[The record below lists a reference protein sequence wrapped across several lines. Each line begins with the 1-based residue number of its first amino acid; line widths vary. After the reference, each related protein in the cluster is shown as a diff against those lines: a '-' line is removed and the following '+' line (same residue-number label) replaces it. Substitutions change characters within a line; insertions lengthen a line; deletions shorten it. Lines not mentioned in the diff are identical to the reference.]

1 MRTIAARR
9 LKRRSLVLAGLF
21 ILCSGNGLSFR
32 APAGQ
37 PGVNPAPSAATDGE
51 PQAASKARPAGAWTA
66 IWKEQRTL
74 RGHASGVWCVAF
86 SPDGKLLATGSGG
99 YLGEPGELKT
109 WDPISGREKISVAT
123 QRSVRWVRFAPD
135 SKTLAT
141 AEHENQGAARLRD
154 AATGRVLHTLV
165 GHHKPID
172 TLAFSPD
179 GKRLATA
186 SWDKTVKIWNAQ
198 TGTELATLQGHPGE
212 VYPLAFSPDGRLV
225 LSGDGS
231 GVAILWDADTGKMIR
246 DVRGHTKVVQAVAFA
261 KDGKTVA
268 TAGWDKTIK
277 LWDTATGAAVAV
289 LKGHTLSVLDL
300 MFSPDGRTLASVSG
314 VWGGDQPGKITAGE
328 VILWDI
334 AARKEF
340 ARLAGHSDR
349 VFGVAFSA
357 DGKLLAT
364 ASWDKTVKVWRGL
377 QLRNKSLPLSVQALR
392 KLWDEMASTDF
403 VQAGD
408 AVEVLASAPHQAI
421 PFLVERLRQVRP
433 ADSEKRIATLITQL
447 DSNTFKVREK
457 AVWELTELGPSVVP
471 QLQAALAKGIS
482 LETRRRIDC
491 LLEKIKVP
499 ELTPEQRRL
508 QWTITA
514 LELARTVQAR
524 KALEEL
530 ANGGSGAW
538 LAQEA
543 RASLKR
549 LAKPE

>member
-1 MRTIAARR
+1 MKTVFACW
-9 LKRRSLVLAGLF
+9 LKPSRAFLTGLLVLW
-21 ILCSGNGLSFR
+21 CSGSGLG
-32 APAGQ
+32 AG
-37 PGVNPAPSAATDGE
+37 GK
-51 PQAASKARPAGAWTA
+51 PQALYSTGPTSAVTT
-66 IWKEQRTL
+66 IWKEQRML

-86 SPDGKLLATGSGG
+86 SPDGKLVATGSGG
-99 YLGEPGELKT
+99 YLGEPGQLKI
-109 WDPISGREKISVAT
+109 WDPVTGQEKVSVAT

-154 AATGRVLHTLV
+154 AATGKVLHTLV
-165 GHHKPID
+165 GHQKPID

-186 SWDKTVKIWNAQ
+186 SWDKSVKIWNPQ
-198 TGTELATLQGHPGE
+198 TGAELATLQGHPGE
-212 VYPLAFSPDGRLV
+212 VYPVAFSPDGRLV

-231 GVAILWDADTGKMIR
+231 GVAILWDVDAGKMMR
-246 DVRGHTKVVQAVAFA
+246 QLRGHTNVVQAVGFA
-261 KDGKTVA
+261 KDGKTLA
-268 TAGWDKTIK
+268 TAGWDKTVK
-277 LWDTATGAAVAV
+277 LWNTASGEQIAV
-289 LKGHTLSVLDL
+289 LKGHTLSILDL
-300 MFSPDGRTLASVSG
+300 MFSPDGGTLASASG
-314 VWGGDQPGKITAGE
+314 VWGGGEIGKIAAGE

-340 ARLAGHSDR
+340 ARLGGHADR

-377 QLRNKSLPLSVQALR
+377 RIRSESPSPSVKDLR

-408 AVEVLASAPHQAI
+408 AVEVLASAPGQAI
-421 PFLVERLRQVRP
+421 PFLVQRLRQVRV
-433 ADSEKRIATLITQL
+433 ADSEKRIAALIAQL

-457 AVWELTELGPSVVP
+457 ALQELTKFGPAAVP
-471 QLQAALAKGIS
+471 QLQEALEKRIS
-482 LETRRRIDC
+482 IETRRRIDR
-491 LLEKIKVP
+491 LLQKITVP
-499 ELTPEQRRL
+499 ELTAEQRRL
-508 QWTITA
+508 RWTITA
-514 LELARTVQAR
+514 LELARTPQAQ
-524 KALEEL
+524 KALQEL
-530 ANGGSGAW
+530 SSGSSGAW

-549 LAKPE
+549 LKKPD